1 MNNKVYVPSKGVN
14 SWRDLLANPVKQWK
28 LGCSAMSLADA
39 WEKQSGFPE
48 SFIEPLKSVG
58 LDLELLLAIPE
69 HKVYLDTKKA
79 PSQNDLFTLS
89 KDKEGLVSMTV
100 EGKVSEPFGM
110 LVKPWSDDSE
120 SRTSRLKF
128 LIAKLELGLPISSIG
143 DFRYQLFHRTVSSIL
158 EAERF
163 TAKKAVMI
171 VHSFSDTNKWFDD
184 YSDFVKLI
192 NPSIT
197 PKLNTIY
204 YCKTLSSGIDLY
216 IGWIKG

>member
-1 MNNKVYVPSKGVN
+1 MNNKVYVPSKGID
-14 SWRDLLANPVKQWK
+14 SWRDLLADPVKQWK
-28 LGCSAMSLADA
+28 KGYSAKSLAEA
-39 WEKQSGFPE
+39 WEAQSGFPI
-48 SFIEPLKSVG
+48 SFIETLKSAG

-110 LVKPWSDDSE
+110 LLKDWNDDSE

-128 LIAKLELGLPISSIG
+128 LIDKLELGLPISSIG

-204 YCKTLSSGIDLY
+204 HCKTLSSGIDLY
-216 IGWIKG
+216 VGWIKG